1 MAPLTR
7 RGFLGRALLGLGGL
21 GASAFVYAHWIE
33 PHWVSIVRRDM
44 PIANLPDFWNGKVL
58 AQVSDLH
65 FGPADNDDY
74 LCNAIRHATM
84 ELGADLLAITG
95 DFMTCVDAEQVDR
108 TARGLERVP
117 LPPQGAVAILGN
129 HDYGLGYKRS
139 HVADRLSRRLDDLGI
154 PVLRNASRSLR
165 GLRIVGVDDYWGPY
179 FDIAGAMASG
189 NVEEPTIALCHNP
202 DGADKPGWGSF
213 RGWILS
219 GHTHGGQCR
228 LPGCAPPVM
237 YVENRLYSQGAF
249 DLGDGRWLYVNP
261 GLGYSHRLRFAVRPE
276 ITLFT
281 LRAA

>member
-1 MAPLTR
+1 MAKLTR
-7 RGFLGRALLGLGGL
+7 RGFLGQAFLGLGGL

-44 PIANLPDFWNGKVL
+44 PIANLPAFWNGKVL

-65 FGPADNDDY
+65 FGPANNDDY
-74 LCNAIRHATM
+74 LRRTIESVTT

-95 DFMTCVDAEQVDR
+95 DFMTCVESEQVDR
-108 TARGLERVP
+108 TARGLEGIS
-117 LPPQGAVAILGN
+117 LPPQGAIAILGN
-129 HDYGLGYKRS
+129 HDYGNTFRRFQ
-139 HVADRLSRRLDDLGI
+139 VADRLSRQLAGVGI
-154 PVLRNASRSLR
+154 PVLRNSSRSIH
-165 GLRIVGVDDYWGPY
+165 GLRIVGMDDYWGPY
-179 FDIAGAMASG
+179 FDIAAAMASG
-189 NVEEPTIALCHNP
+189 DPSEPTIALCHNP
-202 DGADKPGWGSF
+202 DGADKPGWGDY

-228 LPGCAPPVM
+228 IPGCAPPVM
-237 YVENRLYSQGAF
+237 YVENRRYTQGAF

-281 LRAA
+281 LKTA